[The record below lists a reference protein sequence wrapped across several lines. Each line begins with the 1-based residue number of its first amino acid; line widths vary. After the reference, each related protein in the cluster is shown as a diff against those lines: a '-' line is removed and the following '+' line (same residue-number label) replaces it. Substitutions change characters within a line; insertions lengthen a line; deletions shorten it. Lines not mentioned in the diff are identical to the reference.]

1 MGSQLNRLG
10 YFGQAYHNNSYTYYD
25 RHKTHINLGYS
36 EGFMGYGNGMEKYVK
51 KQWPQSDLEMIQG
64 TLPLYIDKQPF
75 NMYYMTVS
83 GHSNYKTSGNRIVKD
98 NWDRVSH
105 LECSD
110 IIKGYFAA
118 QLGLEDAL
126 TYLVEQLELAGIA
139 DDTVICLT
147 TDHYPYGVKDDVH
160 PDYMYYLKELY
171 GYPVENYF
179 QRDHSRLIL
188 WCGSL
193 EDDDPIIV
201 DEPTSVVDIL
211 PTLSNLFGLEFD
223 SRLMPG
229 RDVFS
234 DAPVLVYNSHYDW
247 KTEYGTYIS
256 KTGKFT
262 PVVEGME
269 IPEDYIKAMKQIVR
283 NKLRYCEGVLDTDYF
298 RTLFPDA
305 K

>member
-1 MGSQLNRLG
+1 
-10 YFGQAYHNNSYTYYD
+10 
-25 RHKTHINLGYS
+25 
-36 EGFMGYGNGMEKYVK
+36 
-51 KQWPQSDLEMIQG
+51 
-64 TLPLYIDKQPF
+64 
-75 NMYYMTVS
+75 
-83 GHSNYKTSGNRIVKD
+83 
-98 NWDRVSH
+98 
-105 LECSD
+105 
-110 IIKGYFAA
+110 
-118 QLGLEDAL
+118 
-126 TYLVEQLELAGIA
+126 
-139 DDTVICLT
+139 
-147 TDHYPYGVKDDVH
+147 
-160 PDYMYYLKELY
+160 
-171 GYPVENYF
+171 
-179 QRDHSRLIL
+179 
-188 WCGSL
+188 
-193 EDDDPIIV
+193 
-201 DEPTSVVDIL
+201 VDIL

-262 PVVEGME
+262 PAVEGIE